1 MLGLEYESKRGYIG
15 LEYYGRT
22 VGIKMMPVGIHMGQ
36 FDASLKLVDTRWCIG
51 ELKEQF
57 KGKMVL
63 LGVDEMNIFKGI
75 GLKFLALQEMLRQH
89 PEWKGKVV
97 MVQIVN
103 PARGKGKDIEE
114 AQNEAHTVAE
124 RINEEFGN
132 ENYKPVVLLE
142 RYVPLYERIAF
153 YTIAECCVVTTVR
166 DGMNLIPY
174 EYIACREGGSY
185 LDVMAGRIPE
195 SPAVKKSMLIVSEF
209 VGCSPSLSG
218 AIRVN
223 PWNIDMVAEAMYN
236 AITMKENEQQLRH
249 EKHYK
254 CISTNDVAYWAKSF
268 TRDLERTCHDHT
280 QRRCYGIGFGLSF
293 CV

>member
-1 MLGLEYESKRGYIG
+1 MI
-15 LEYYGRT
+15 
-22 VGIKMMPVGIHMGQ
+22 VGIHMGQ
-36 FDASLKLVDTRWCIG
+36 FDASLKLADTRWCIG

-63 LGVDEMNIFKGI
+63 LGVDDMDIFKGI

-89 PEWKGKVV
+89 LEWKGKVV

-114 AQNEAHTVAE
+114 AQNEAHWVAE

-174 EYIACREGGSY
+174 EYIACQEGGSY

-209 VGCSPSLSG
+209 IGCSPSLSG
-218 AIRVN
+218 AICMN

-254 CISTNDVAYWAKSF
+254 CISTHDVAYWAKSF
-268 TRDLERTCHDHT
+268 TLDLERTCHDHT

>member
-1 MLGLEYESKRGYIG
+1 
-15 LEYYGRT
+15 
-22 VGIKMMPVGIHMGQ
+22 
-36 FDASLKLVDTRWCIG
+36 
-51 ELKEQF
+51 
-57 KGKMVL
+57 
-63 LGVDEMNIFKGI
+63 
-75 GLKFLALQEMLRQH
+75 
-89 PEWKGKVV
+89 
-97 MVQIVN
+97 
-103 PARGKGKDIEE
+103 
-114 AQNEAHTVAE
+114 
-124 RINEEFGN
+124 
-132 ENYKPVVLLE
+132 LLE

-174 EYIACREGGSY
+174 EYIACQEGGSY

-209 VGCSPSLSG
+209 IGCSPSLSG
-218 AIRVN
+218 AICMN

-254 CISTNDVAYWAKSF
+254 CISTHDVAYWAKSF
-268 TRDLERTCHDHT
+268 TLDLERTCHDHT